1 MFRKIEREL
10 FEYCRRG
17 MLNGK
22 HNEKQKIHLLVAC
35 MPKSGSTYLSAILSN
50 LEGFQQGIL
59 VLSAGRREQELDV
72 LELVHNDDMSYVA
85 QHHVRYSQG
94 TKELLERFDVKPIV
108 LVRNVYDA
116 MVSIRDHFRNEST
129 EKPMGYAFP
138 YMKDWPDE
146 KLEEFI
152 VDIFMPWYLN
162 FFLTWKECNNSCWLT
177 YEELIAVPHVT
188 LDKINRH
195 FSLGINEKDISQAIE
210 RAGTGFTRKN
220 VGKAGR
226 GELLNGYCKQ
236 RIERMA
242 KYYDGVDF
250 SLIGIPH

>member
-1 MFRKIEREL
+1 MLSKMKKVIFN
-10 FEYCRRG
+10 YCRERI
-17 MLNGK
+17 LNGIQNDQHK
-22 HNEKQKIHLLVAC
+22 THLLVAC

-59 VLSAGRREQELDV
+59 VHSAGRREQELDV
-72 LELVHNDDMSYVA
+72 LQMALYDNANYVA

-94 TKELLERFDVKPIV
+94 TQELLNKFDVKPIV

-162 FFLTWKECNNSCWLT
+162 FFLSWKESNNSCWLT
-177 YEELIAVPHVT
+177 YEELIADPQAT
-188 LDKINRH
+188 LGKIDRH
-195 FSLGINEKDISQAIE
+195 FALGLDEQDMKKAIE
-210 RAGTGFTRKN
+210 RASVGFTRKN
-220 VGKAGR
+220 VGKSGR
-226 GELLNGYCKQ
+226 GDQLNDYCKN
-236 RIERMA
+236 RIERLIQ
-242 KYYDGVDF
+242 YYDGIDF
-250 SLIGIPH
+250 SLIGIPR

>member
-1 MFRKIEREL
+1 MFRKVKRQL
-10 FEYCRRG
+10 FEYCRRD
-17 MLNGK
+17 MLNGM

-59 VLSAGRREQELDV
+59 VSSAGRREQELDV
-72 LELVHNDDMSYVA
+72 LELMHNDDTNYVA

-94 TKELLERFDVKPIV
+94 TRELLKRFNVKPIV

-162 FFLTWKECNNSCWLT
+162 FFLSWKECDNRCLLT
-177 YEELIAVPHVT
+177 YEELIADPHET
-188 LDKINRH
+188 LGKISRH
-195 FSLGINEKDISQAIE
+195 FSLGIKEQDISQAIE
-210 RAGTGFTRKN
+210 MAGTGFTRKN
-220 VGKAGR
+220 VGKTGR
-226 GELLNGYCKQ
+226 GEQLNDYCKQ
-236 RIERMA
+236 RIERMT
-242 KYYDGVDF
+242 KYYDDVDF
-250 SLIGIPH
+250 ALIGISR